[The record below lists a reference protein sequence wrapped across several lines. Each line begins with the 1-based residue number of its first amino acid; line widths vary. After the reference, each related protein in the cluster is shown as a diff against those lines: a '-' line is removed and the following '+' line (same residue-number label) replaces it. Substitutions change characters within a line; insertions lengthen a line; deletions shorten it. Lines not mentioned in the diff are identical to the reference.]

1 MIHHDSPI
9 ESSQKMG
16 RYASISQVY
25 PKSIPSLV
33 IIWSLSHY
41 IPMISPRYI
50 PSTPGVAAD
59 EVEEAL
65 LPDNGGMKR
74 AAL

>member
-1 MIHHDSPI
+1 
-9 ESSQKMG
+9 
-16 RYASISQVY
+16 
-25 PKSIPSLV
+25 
-33 IIWSLSHY
+33 
-41 IPMISPRYI
+41 MISPRYI

>member
-9 ESSQKMG
+9 ESSQKMEDMP
-16 RYASISQVY
+16 VY